1 MKLTLSSLRISALIV
16 ALVLAAIFAPR
27 LGGLLFD
34 FARWVDGLGF
44 WGPVLFIA
52 GYVAVTVALVP
63 ASILT
68 MAAGAIFGLGKGLVL
83 VLVGAFIG
91 GALSFWLSRTVAQQ
105 PAQRLLA
112 DRPGIGRIEQAVSA
126 KGRRVIFLLRLS
138 PVMPFGLLNYACGLT
153 SVSFKDFMIGHL
165 GIFPGTLLYIYYGTV
180 LGSLAAVAAG
190 EVERGIGYWLILG
203 LGLVATGLATW
214 QITRI
219 ARRALADEHVDAVGP
234 QDAGVESET
243 PDRVA

>member
-1 MKLTLSSLRISALIV
+1 MKLSPSSLRIPLLILALLV
-16 ALVLAAIFAPR
+16 AALFAPR

-44 WGPVLFIA
+44 WGPVLFVL
-52 GYVAVTVALVP
+52 GYVVVTVALIP

-68 MAAGAIFGLGKGLVL
+68 MAAGAIFGLGKGFVL
-83 VLVGAFIG
+83 VLIGAFLG
-91 GALSFWLSRTVAQQ
+91 GALSFWLARTAAQR
-105 PAQRLLA
+105 PIQRLLT
-112 DRPGIGRIEQAVSA
+112 DRPGIGGVERAVSA
-126 KGRRVIFLLRLS
+126 NGRRVIFLLRLS

-153 SVSFKDFMIGHL
+153 SVRFKDFIIGHL

-190 EVERGIGYWLILG
+190 EIDRGLGYWLVLG
-203 LGLVATGLATW
+203 LGLVATAIATW

-219 ARRALADEHVDAVGP
+219 ARRALAEEN
-234 QDAGVESET
+234 VEPVQST
-243 PDRVA
+243 TDDPDVEPRES